1 MKKMQ
6 RMEKNSICCVGVI
19 EVVVASAKDKE
30 NRWTLSMGFGSEQYT
45 EEHGE
50 ALKKKALSLTRQAVK
65 RHPERYGFAASEK
78 IEYKTSINVMGCN
91 ALIGA
96 ARNDND

>member
-1 MKKMQ
+1 MEEEKKG
-6 RMEKNSICCVGVI
+6 ICCVGVI

-30 NRWTLSMGFGSEQYT
+30 NRWTLSLGFGIEQYT

-50 ALKKKALSLTRQAVK
+50 ALKKKALSLTKQAVK
-65 RHPERYGFAASEK
+65 RNRERYGFASGEK
-78 IEYKTSINVMGCN
+78 IEYKASINVMGCN

-96 ARNDND
+96 ARNDNN

>member
-1 MKKMQ
+1 MEEDEKKG
-6 RMEKNSICCVGVI
+6 ICCVGVI

-30 NRWTLSMGFGSEQYT
+30 NRWMISMGFGSEQYT

-50 ALKKKALSLTRQAVK
+50 ALKKRALSQTKQAVK
-65 RHPERYGFAASEK
+65 RNRERYGFAASEK
-78 IEYKTSINVMGCN
+78 IEYKASINVMGCN

-96 ARNDND
+96 ARKDND